1 MNPDVAPGSA
11 WGPLD
16 PRRAAGRIAPAS
28 RGVRSRPSAPD
39 AGGTAPGAE
48 LGLTVIILF
57 VMACSVVADRT
68 VIGVSTGGR
77 GVLELLT
84 FGAPAVA
91 LVVIAR
97 YGSARTLGFLRS
109 PVFVLAVAPYLV
121 LTFVLPVLGIMFN
134 GYPERTLIA
143 VNEATTAFSFLVLGA
158 ALATTERR
166 RWRPWIVLAI
176 VLQLLY
182 ALGQMVYLA
191 RGPGWE
197 LFGPFHDWDLSL
209 QAFYGSFV
217 QARGT
222 GLYFNPNELGLWAGV
237 AAILAWTI
245 LTPRLRLVGVT
256 LAVLTLLV
264 SQSRGASVALLA
276 AAAVGVVLAFVRGRT
291 SASGAARAALSVGL
305 ATAVAVAV
313 VVALEPSR
321 GLVDRF
327 GALLAV
333 WAQGPRADANLAGRL
348 DYWSSVIDLNV
359 LYPWGTWGS
368 PELLLGSAVD
378 SSWFEVFAQG
388 SVLYVGALVL
398 LLVAPFALRHTR
410 FGDALVLMAV
420 LIAVAGLTQTPFGY
434 PVLFLF
440 WVLLGA
446 GLQSSIAERVA
457 DAPGLAVD
465 GGARPSG
472 RAGGA
477 TDGNTRGPR
486 GVVRPIA
493 AAPAPAP
500 NSPD

>member
-1 MNPDVAPGSA
+1 M
-11 WGPLD
+11 
-16 PRRAAGRIAPAS
+16 
-28 RGVRSRPSAPD
+28 PSARD
-39 AGGTAPGAE
+39 AGDAAPSAK
-48 LGLTVIILF
+48 LGLTAIILF
-57 VMACSVVADRT
+57 VIACAVVADRA

-77 GVLELLT
+77 GVLGLLT
-84 FGAPAVA
+84 FGAPVVA
-91 LVVIAR
+91 LVAIAR
-97 YGSARTLGFLRS
+97 YGTARTLGFLRS

-121 LTFVLPVLGIMFN
+121 LTLLLPVLGVMFN
-134 GYPERTLIA
+134 AYPERTLIELT
-143 VNEATTAFSFLVLGA
+143 EATTAFSFVVLGA
-158 ALATTERR
+158 ALSRTELR
-166 RWRPWIVLAI
+166 RWRPWLLLAL

-182 ALGQMVYLA
+182 ALGQMTYVG

-209 QAFYGSFV
+209 QTLYGSFV

-222 GLYFNPNELGLWAGV
+222 GLYFNPNELGFWAGI
-237 AAILAWTI
+237 AAILAWAI

-276 AAAVGVVLAFVRGRT
+276 AAAVGVVLAVVRGRT
-291 SASGAARAALSVGL
+291 TTSGAARGALSVSL
-305 ATAVAVAV
+305 AAAVAVAI

-327 GALLAV
+327 GALFAV

-378 SSWFEVFAQG
+378 SSWFRVFAQG
-388 SVLYVGALVL
+388 SMLYVGALVL
-398 LLVAPFALRHTR
+398 LLAASFAVRNSR

-420 LIAVAGLTQTPFGY
+420 LITVAGLTQTPFGY
-434 PVLFLF
+434 PGVFLF

-457 DAPGLAVD
+457 DAPGLAVH

-477 TDGNTRGPR
+477 ADGNTRGPH

-500 NSPD
+500 SDPD